1 MGQVVQDLNDALTIK
16 ETSDVGR
23 INSWAVKAF
32 LGKVYYKMAKLGI
45 NTNENLKNA
54 KDMFDAVYN
63 KHVYELEKNFADLFG
78 DWVTTSKDLFS
89 S

>member
-1 MGQVVQDLNDALTIK
+1 MV
-16 ETSDVGR
+16 
-23 INSWAVKAF
+23 
-32 LGKVYYKMAKLGI
+32 KLGI